1 MHPRPLFRKL
11 FRSITLAYS
20 TGASGCAGVAGMRGQ
35 VANWHVL
42 TPAVGDTLL
51 PISVLKMISRSAFVG
66 WPLY

>member
-1 MHPRPLFRKL
+1 MNGEN
-11 FRSITLAYS
+11 S
-20 TGASGCAGVAGMRGQ
+20 TGASGCAGAAAMRGQ